1 MKNKLMMHGCWA
13 VAVFAAFS
21 LGSRV
26 AGPVSDAG
34 ETGRTGGSKT
44 AARLDGSSPETRA
57 SRTRNRSTE
66 TGGGGSLSAL
76 FGRIASAAGN
86 LDLLA
91 EQAFRDPNPIQRR
104 LAFSRLLEAL
114 TPENAES
121 VRSQLVALG
130 ASDDQWRDFHYS
142 WGAISGKAAFDH
154 AAKSD
159 ERDLAATMTG
169 WAAANPGDALAM
181 LNNLPQEM
189 QGQRDELTASVVSG
203 LAHHDAGMATD
214 LVLRLGQEGNRSAGD
229 LMGIVARETLRTQ
242 GPEQASQWAE
252 SLPDGPL
259 KGTAMGRIAESY
271 ATKDPKAAAQWA
283 QRYAANDYA
292 SRTIEVVGQRWAQSD
307 PVAAVGWL
315 ENLPAGNGQIAG
327 LRNVFG
333 DWEDSDPAAAGQY
346 LLAMPQSAKRDSAI
360 SGFAMGYA
368 WQNPQLAIAWA
379 QDIADPTLRQ
389 NSVVRS
395 GQAYFSRDP
404 DGARAWLET
413 SGLPADAQQQVTRP
427 NNRR

>member
-1 MKNKLMMHGCWA
+1 MKMKLMIHGCWA
-13 VAVFAAFS
+13 VAVFVAFS
-21 LGSRV
+21 LGSRK
-26 AGPVSDAG
+26 AGPASGAG
-34 ETGRTGGSKT
+34 DDWRTDGSRAT
-44 AARLDGSSPETRA
+44 ARLAGSEAEIRA
-57 SRTRNRSTE
+57 SRTRERMRESDDP
-66 TGGGGSLSAL
+66 SKLSAV
-76 FGRIASAAGN
+76 FGPIASVTGN
-86 LDLLA
+86 LNLLA
-91 EQAFRDPNPIQRR
+91 EQALRDPNPIKRR

-121 VRSQLVALG
+121 IRSQLVSLG

-142 WGAISGKAAFDH
+142 WGALAGKAAFDH
-154 AAKSD
+154 AASSD

-169 WAAANPGDALAM
+169 WAAANPREALAM

-203 LAHHDAGMATD
+203 LAHHDASMATD
-214 LVLRLGQEGNRSAGD
+214 LVLRLGREGNGRAGD
-229 LMGIVARETLRTQ
+229 LMEIVARETLRTQ

-252 SLPDGPL
+252 ALPDGPL
-259 KGTAMGRIAESY
+259 KGMAMGRIAESY
-271 ATKDPKAAAQWA
+271 ARKDPMAAAQWA
-283 QRYAANDYA
+283 QRFASNDYA
-292 SRTIEVVGQRWAQSD
+292 SRTIEVIGERWAQSD
-307 PVAAVGWL
+307 PVAAVAWL
-315 ENLPAGNGQIAG
+315 EELPAGNGQMAG

-346 LLAMPQSAKRDSAI
+346 LLSMPQSAKRDAAV
-360 SGFAMGYA
+360 SGFATGYA

-389 NSVVRS
+389 NSLVRS

-413 SGLPADAQQQVTRP
+413 SGLPADAKQQVTSP
-427 NNRR
+427 DNRR